1 MKNALGL
8 TASALGVYAGL
19 LGIEHGIFEMLQGSI
34 KPTGLL
40 IQAMGPPCQPEAV
53 WHACFPA
60 MTLIPNMAATG
71 FVAILVSL
79 SIMVWSLGFVH
90 RARGGMI
97 LIPLSVLLLLVG
109 GGFVP
114 PFIGVVAAIAGLGGD
129 ASLARWRSLPAG
141 VLRFLAALWP
151 WDLIL
156 LLLLWFSASWGLGY
170 AFPHLMLRTGILMF
184 FFFDLALPLVVV
196 LSAYAFET
204 LADPPP

>member
-19 LGIEHGIFEMLQGSI
+19 LGVEHGIFEVLQGGI
-34 KPTGLL
+34 EPTGLL
-40 IQAMGPPCQPEAV
+40 IQAMGPPCRPEAV

-60 MTLIPNMAATG
+60 MTLLPNVAVTG
-71 FVAILVSL
+71 LFTILVGL
-79 SIMVWSLGFVH
+79 SIIVWSLSFVH
-90 RARGGMI
+90 RTRGGLI
-97 LIPLSVLLLLVG
+97 LFPLSVLLLLVG

-114 PFIGVVAAIAGLGGD
+114 PFIGILAGIAGLGGD

-156 LLLLWFSASWGLGY
+156 LLLWFAASWILGY
-170 AFPHLMLRTGILMF
+170 AFPHLMLRMGILMF
-184 FFFDLALPLVVV
+184 FFFDLALPLVAV

-204 LADPPP
+204 VADPPP

>member
-1 MKNALGL
+1 MRDALRL
-8 TASALGVYAGL
+8 TASALGFYAGL

-40 IQAMGPPCQPEAV
+40 IQAMGPPCRPEAV

-60 MTLIPNMAATG
+60 MTLIPNIAATG
-71 FVAILVSL
+71 FVAILVGL

-97 LIPLSVLLLLVG
+97 LIPLLVLLLLVG

-114 PFIGVVAAIAGLGGD
+114 PFIGVVAAIAGFGIN
-129 ASLARWRSLPAG
+129 ASLSRWRSLPAG

-156 LLLLWFSASWGLGY
+156 LLLWFSASWILGY
-170 AFPHLMLRTGILMF
+170 ALPHLMLTIGVLLF
-184 FFFDLALPLVVV
+184 FLFDLALPVLAV
-196 LSAYAFET
+196 LSACAFE
-204 LADPPP
+204 AIPDPPP